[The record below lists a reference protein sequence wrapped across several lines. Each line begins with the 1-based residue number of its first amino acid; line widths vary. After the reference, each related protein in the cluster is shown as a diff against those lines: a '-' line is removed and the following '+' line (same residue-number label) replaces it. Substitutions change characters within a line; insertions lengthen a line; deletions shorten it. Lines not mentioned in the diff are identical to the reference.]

1 MLRLNKKSLPLYG
14 LALMLLLSLLGL
26 VWQPY
31 PLDSIDIAERF
42 VLPSWQNWLGKDYLG
57 RDILSLL
64 LYGMGQSLAI
74 ACLAIIPASLCALL
88 CGFFASKPTI
98 IGHIINLLA
107 SFLFAFPVII
117 SAIFIAAHFGAGRY
131 VPIFAIA
138 LFTLPVLIRVTR
150 SQIFTLQSRDFITAA
165 RAMGAS
171 EWQLFYLYYLPNIKK
186 PLLVQIASLFA
197 IAILTEAGLS
207 YLGFGAAPDQH
218 SLGKMLF
225 DAQRFSHLAPHMAIF
240 PGLALSLIIININGL
255 IDAYNEDKP
264 LLELRF

>member
-1 MLRLNKKSLPLYG
+1 MSHTKLIPLYG
-14 LALMLLLSLLGL
+14 LSVMVFLSLLGL
-26 VWQPY
+26 FWQPY
-31 PLDSIDIAERF
+31 PIDSINIAERF
-42 VLPSWQNWLGKDYLG
+42 AVPSWQYWLGKDYLG

-74 ACLAIIPASLCALL
+74 ACLAIIPAAIGAIFL
-88 CGFFASKPTI
+88 GFFASKPNM
-98 IGHIINLLA
+98 IGSIINLFG

-117 SAIFIAAHFGAGRY
+117 TAIFIAAHFGAGRY

-138 LFTLPVLIRVTR
+138 LFTLPILIRLTR
-150 SQIFTLQSRDFITAA
+150 SQIFTLQARDFITAA
-165 RAMGAS
+165 RALGAS
-171 EWQLFYLYYLPNIKK
+171 EWQLFYRYYLPNIKK
-186 PLLVQIASLFA
+186 PLWVQIASLFA

-207 YLGFGAAPDQH
+207 YLGFGATPDQH

-255 IDAYNEDKP
+255 IDAYNEEKP